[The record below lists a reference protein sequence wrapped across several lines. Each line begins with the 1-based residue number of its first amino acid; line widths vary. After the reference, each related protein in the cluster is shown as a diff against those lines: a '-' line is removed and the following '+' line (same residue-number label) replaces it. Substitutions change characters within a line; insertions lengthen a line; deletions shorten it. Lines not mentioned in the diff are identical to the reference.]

1 MAEEYR
7 GYAFL
12 LFRFLVLT
20 RLTPIFD
27 SLASSCT
34 PFSGLDR
41 AAALRCIAKICYLQA
56 AILYSEGPTVIHSG
70 GAILR
75 GARPS

>member
-1 MAEEYR
+1 MEEEYY
-7 GYAFL
+7 GYAAL
-12 LFRFLVLT
+12 LFRSLVLT

-27 SLASSCT
+27 SLASSRT

-41 AAALRCIAKICYLQA
+41 AAALRYIAKNLLFAIC
-56 AILYSEGPTVIHSG
+56 YSEGGRVIHSG
-70 GAILR
+70 DAILP